1 MRAGAGVRSGVSV
14 GTLLLLVISGVVV
27 GSALTAWLV
36 ASVAAPGIFHDHL
49 GQAGIDHRSQE
60 AAHVEEAFTA
70 SIVLSWALAVGVAVL
85 LALPA
90 GWFLTRRLQRSVAAV
105 TTSTAAIAGGHYDTR
120 VTSPALGREFDG
132 LATSVNELARRL
144 GATDTTRRRML
155 ADLGHELRTPLAT
168 IDSYLEAVDDGVRD
182 FDGRTREVLWTATRR
197 LERLAAD
204 IVAVSDAEE
213 HLTRLQ
219 PVRTT
224 VDSLVATAIDA
235 ARERFAEK
243 GVELS
248 ARDVPPI
255 AVTVDADRMGQA
267 LGNLLDNALRHT
279 PTGGRVAVSTS
290 AAGDGRVAI
299 TVRDSG
305 DGLAPH
311 HVEHLFDRFYRVDD
325 DRGRRGGGGSGI
337 GLAITRALVEA
348 HGGRVSAASD
358 GPGRGAR
365 FTLTIPT
372 ATGD

>member
-1 MRAGAGVRSGVSV
+1 M
-14 GTLLLLVISGVVV
+14 
-27 GSALTAWLV
+27 
-36 ASVAAPGIFHDHL
+36 
-49 GQAGIDHRSQE
+49 
-60 AAHVEEAFTA
+60 
-70 SIVLSWALAVGVAVL
+70 AVL

-105 TTSTAAIAGGHYDTR
+105 TASTAAIAGGHYDTR

-168 IDSYLEAVDDGVRD
+168 IDSYLEAVDDGVRN

-213 HLTRLQ
+213 HLTRLR
-219 PVRTT
+219 PVRTH

-235 ARERFAEK
+235 ARERFGEK
-243 GVELS
+243 GVELV
-248 ARDVPPI
+248 ARDILPI

-279 PTGGRVAVSTS
+279 PSGGRVAVSTS
-290 AAGDGRVAI
+290 AEGDGRVAI

-305 DGLAPH
+305 DGIAPQ
-311 HVEHLFDRFYRVDD
+311 HVEHLFDRFYRVDG

-365 FTLTIPT
+365 FTITIPT